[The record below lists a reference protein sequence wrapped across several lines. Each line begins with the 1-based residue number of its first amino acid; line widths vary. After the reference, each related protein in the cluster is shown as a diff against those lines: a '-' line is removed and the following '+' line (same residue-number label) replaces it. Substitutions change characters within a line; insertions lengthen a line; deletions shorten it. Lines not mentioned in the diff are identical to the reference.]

1 MKTPTKLASILIVPF
16 LCVATPASAATIAQV
31 TDISD
36 LDLSNVLMAVS
47 FRPDATD
54 DTLEVN
60 ATTFL
65 GVTGFTTPKMGV
77 TNTSTFVT
85 TINGNGG
92 TDPVISGGS
101 TFEGLQLDYIYNSIA
116 VGDQAVS
123 VAIPNG
129 QYQVQLLL
137 ADGFIPLTTRIA
149 DITIEGKLTDD
160 FSYAAAQLNDSTV
173 GALLTENV
181 VVADGSINIILT
193 QDGGVGSPHL
203 SGLIISSIPEPST
216 SVLAAL
222 GLVGLGFNRQRRH
235 S

>member
-1 MKTPTKLASILIVPF
+1 MRTPSKLASILIVPF

-47 FRPDATD
+47 FRPDATN
-54 DTLEVN
+54 DTLEVDG
-60 ATTFL
+60 TVFI
-65 GVTGFTTPKMGV
+65 GVTGFTPPKMGV

-85 TINGNGG
+85 TISGNTG
-92 TDPVISGGS
+92 TAPVISGGS
-101 TFEGLQLDYIYNSIA
+101 SFEGLQLGYVYNSIA
-116 VGDQAVS
+116 VGDQAISAV
-123 VAIPNG
+123 VANG

-137 ADGFIPLTTRIA
+137 ADGFGQDRIA

-160 FSYAAAQLNDSTV
+160 FSYAAAQLDNDMI

-181 VVADGSINIILT
+181 VVADGSLNITLA

-216 SVLAAL
+216 FVLAAL
-222 GLVGLGFNRQRRH
+222 GLVGLGFNRRRRR

>member
-54 DTLEVN
+54 DTLEVDG
-60 ATTFL
+60 TTFI

-85 TINGNGG
+85 TISGNTG
-92 TDPVISGGS
+92 TAPVISGGS
-101 TFEGLQLDYIYNSIA
+101 SFEGLQLGYVYNSIA

-123 VAIPNG
+123 AVVPNG

-137 ADGFIPLTTRIA
+137 ADGFGQDRIA